1 MLNIRTLQILVEVA
15 RQGGF
20 SRAAQTVHA
29 VQPTVSKAV
38 QAVEDR
44 LGVRIFERANN
55 GVRLTVEGEIV
66 YRRALNI
73 LQEFEALEADVAALH
88 KLEKGVLR
96 IGFPPVASGILFAD
110 LLSKYR
116 QLYPGINISLQEQGC
131 ASLEPMV
138 LSGDLDLAVTL
149 LPVPPNFSWLQIR
162 DEPLMV
168 IMPPD
173 HPLADRKRL
182 KMDELAD
189 NAFIG
194 FEQGFLLND
203 RIEAVCRQRGLK
215 LNECLRSGQLD
226 FIMTLVATA
235 SPSFPALN
243 SNGGNSPT
251 STSPFSTKR
260 NSVGAPPSSGDAG
273 PSCPPPRRHG
283 SSSSPA
289 ARKRWQAKGS
299 HDGLRR
305 RGRSGRDTGRF
316 GIDAFPKD
324 ATFFSSKT
332 APPSR
337 RNREPQSPSLPESNT
352 DKSTASSFKKAA
364 PGNRQHVMT
373 AAKNLL
379 RRMGY
384 TLRKGNALQCERP
397 LLRCQQ
403 G

>member
-203 RIEAVCRQRGLK
+203 RIKAVCRQRGLK

-226 FIMTLVATA
+226 FIMTLVATGI
-235 SPSFPALN
+235 

-251 STSPFSTKR
+251 FTSPFSTKR
-260 NSVGAPPSSGDAG
+260 NSVGAPPSSGGAG
-273 PSCPPPRRHG
+273 PSCPPPRRRG

-305 RGRSGRDTGRF
+305 RGRSGRDTGRS

-332 APPSR
+332 APSSR
-337 RNREPQSPSLPESNT
+337 RNREPQSPSLPEGNT
-352 DKSTASSFKKAA
+352 DKPTASSFKKAA
-364 PGNRQHVMT
+364 PGT
-373 AAKNLL
+373 
-379 RRMGY
+379 
-384 TLRKGNALQCERP
+384 GNTP
-397 LLRCQQ
+397 
-403 G
+403 